1 MIGLDTNV
9 LVRFLTQDEPRQSR
23 IATQL
28 IGSLTEEE
36 PGFVSSVVLA
46 EIAWVLERA
55 YGAPRDKIAEAV
67 EGLLRSREV
76 VVENA
81 SAAFRA
87 LTVYER
93 GRRVQFADALIAEAS
108 ALAGADRTVTFDARA
123 ADETR
128 MERLS

>member
-46 EIAWVLERA
+46 EIA
-55 YGAPRDKIAEAV
+55 
-67 EGLLRSREV
+67 
-76 VVENA
+76 
-81 SAAFRA
+81 
-87 LTVYER
+87 
-93 GRRVQFADALIAEAS
+93 
-108 ALAGADRTVTFDARA
+108 
-123 ADETR
+123 
-128 MERLS
+128 